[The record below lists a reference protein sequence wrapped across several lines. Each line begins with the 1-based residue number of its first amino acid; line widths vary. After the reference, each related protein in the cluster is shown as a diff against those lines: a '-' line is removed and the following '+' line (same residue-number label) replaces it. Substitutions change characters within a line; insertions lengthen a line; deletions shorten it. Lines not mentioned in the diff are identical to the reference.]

1 MDENIKVLGDL
12 KLSGTDNG
20 KIEVAILNNPY
31 GNNSKPVVSIGV
43 FLKSSSEEP
52 NWKVH
57 IPKDNISDIIK
68 ILEKAK
74 SELN

>member
-1 MDENIKVLGDL
+1 MDKNIEVLKEL
-12 KLSGTDNG
+12 KLSGTDDG
-20 KIEVAILNNPY
+20 KIELAIINEPY
-31 GNNSKPVVSIGV
+31 GKNSESVVSIGV
-43 FLKSSSEEP
+43 FLKSSNEEP
-52 NWKVH
+52 DWKVH